1 MLWGIAAVTAFFI
14 KGLCG
19 FANTLVFTSILGFT
33 AANVNIS
40 PVELI
45 LGYPTNLIQ
54 TWKNRESLK
63 PEVCVPLI
71 LLVLAGSIPGA
82 LLLKNADTRSLKVI
96 FGITVIFIGMEM
108 LGTEYGFV
116 RKRQSKGS
124 LAVLGLLSG
133 ILCGLFGAG
142 ALLAAYVGRTTDTA
156 DAFKANLGAV
166 FAAENTVRIG
176 MYCMLGIITEAALK
190 QALIL
195 VPFMAAGMY
204 AGMKSAAVLD
214 EKLVKKIAILFLI
227 LSGASLILLNVQ

>member
-1 MLWGIAAVTAFFI
+1 LPCAHTPPDRRSGPPLRPARFSVRLPVLFNNILHRGNLHDVQPPVDAV
-14 KGLCG
+14 
-19 FANTLVFTSILGFT
+19 
-33 AANVNIS
+33 
-40 PVELI
+40 P
-45 LGYPTNLIQ
+45 
-54 TWKNRESLK
+54 
-63 PEVCVPLI
+63 
-71 LLVLAGSIPGA
+71 
-82 LLLKNADTRSLKVI
+82 
-96 FGITVIFIGMEM
+96 
-108 LGTEYGFV
+108 
-116 RKRQSKGS
+116 RQQ
-124 LAVLGLLSG
+124 
-133 ILCGLFGAG
+133 FGAG